1 MAQQP
6 RLPNLSG
13 MPLQG
18 APTGH
23 LVGAPIVLQSSA
35 NGLVGIVM
43 DRTDGG
49 HDRRYYLG
57 TDDPHVQAVLEI
69 ARALVEKYKGQVVD
83 GPDAPKY
90 PRSLRSSPLAS
101 HRELA
106 GKWKPLNPDGGGPGT
121 RDFAER
127 RVGSMEA
134 QDMQA
139 YFGTLTHRHG
149 PADANGQIRTS
160 NPEIEITAKARKP
173 DGVYAP
179 YSVAAVTLEGGSLRI
194 VDFRAI

>member
-13 MPLQG
+13 MSLQG

-23 LVGAPIVLQSSA
+23 LVDVPIVIQSSS
-35 NGLVGIVM
+35 NGLVGIAM

-69 ARALVEKYKGQVVD
+69 ARELVQKYKAQVVD

-90 PRSLRSSPLAS
+90 PRSLRFSALEGD
-101 HRELA
+101 RELA
-106 GKWKPLNPDGGGPGT
+106 GKWKPLHPDGGGPGMQS
-121 RDFAER
+121 FAER

-139 YFGTLTHRHG
+139 YFGTLTYRHG
-149 PADANGQIRTS
+149 PADANGKIRTS
-160 NPEIEITAKARKP
+160 DPQIEITANAKKP

-179 YSVAAVTLEGGSLRI
+179 YRVAALTLEGGSLRI
-194 VDFRAI
+194 ADFRVI